1 MKLPIALSNKH
12 IHLSQADID
21 VLFGQGYELTHKKD
35 LSQPGQFAC
44 EEMVEVVGP
53 KGSTKMRV
61 LGPARPESQ
70 VEVSL
75 ADARG
80 LGIAVPVR
88 QSGDT
93 EGTPGCKL
101 VGPKGE
107 VEMTKG
113 VIVAARHIHMSLEDA
128 EKFGVKDVLVCT
140 YQAISGAGKT
150 FETWPDMVD
159 NVIPY
164 IGGEEEK
171 SEKEPLKLWGKID
184 GSEIKP
190 ADKPNFTAQ
199 CIRVPVSNGHLG
211 AVFVNFD
218 KMPKKEEMIEIW
230 KNFKGRAQELELP
243 SAPKQFLN
251 YFTEDDRPQI
261 KSERMLENGMA
272 ISIGRLRED
281 TQYQYKFVCLS
292 HNTLRG
298 AAGGGVLLAE
308 LLCAEGYMD

>member
-75 ADARG
+75 ADARA

-88 QSGDT
+88 QSGDV

-107 VEMTKG
+107 VEIERG

-128 EKFGVKDVLVCT
+128 EKFGVKDKDIVSVQTTGERALLFNNVLVR
-140 YQAISGAGKT
+140 ANAA
-150 FETWPDMVD
+150 FALEMHVD
-159 NVIPY
+159 L
-164 IGGEEEK
+164 EE
-171 SEKEPLKLWGKID
+171 G
-184 GSEIKP
+184 
-190 ADKPNFTAQ
+190 N
-199 CIRVPVSNGHLG
+199 
-211 AVFVNFD
+211 
-218 KMPKKEEMIEIW
+218 
-230 KNFKGRAQELELP
+230 
-243 SAPKQFLN
+243 
-251 YFTEDDRPQI
+251 
-261 KSERMLENGMA
+261 
-272 ISIGRLRED
+272 
-281 TQYQYKFVCLS
+281 
-292 HNTLRG
+292 
-298 AAGGGVLLAE
+298 AAGVKNGDLVE
-308 LLCAEGYMD
+308 LVK

>member
-107 VEMTKG
+107 VEMSRG

-128 EKFGVKDVLVCT
+128 EKFGVKDKDVVSVQTTGERALLFNNVLVR
-140 YQAISGAGKT
+140 ANAA
-150 FETWPDMVD
+150 FALEMHVD
-159 NVIPY
+159 L
-164 IGGEEEK
+164 EE
-171 SEKEPLKLWGKID
+171 G
-184 GSEIKP
+184 
-190 ADKPNFTAQ
+190 N
-199 CIRVPVSNGHLG
+199 
-211 AVFVNFD
+211 
-218 KMPKKEEMIEIW
+218 
-230 KNFKGRAQELELP
+230 
-243 SAPKQFLN
+243 
-251 YFTEDDRPQI
+251 
-261 KSERMLENGMA
+261 
-272 ISIGRLRED
+272 
-281 TQYQYKFVCLS
+281 
-292 HNTLRG
+292 
-298 AAGGGVLLAE
+298 AAGVKNGDLVE
-308 LLCAEGYMD
+308 LVK